1 MITLAEHT
9 CATDCPG
16 NPTFTPGI
24 SETSKWRSAQY
35 KLGGRDIHFN
45 IRSIASDTS
54 SAFWWETSA
63 QAWTDQV
70 RLLVMALVEVAHSVL
85 TC

>member
-1 MITLAEHT
+1 MFPTRAMITLAEHT

-54 SAFWWETSA
+54 MHFGG
-63 QAWTDQV
+63 
-70 RLLVMALVEVAHSVL
+70 RLQLRLGQIRYA
-85 TC
+85 CW